1 MNQKTLTILVF
12 VLLLGVAAWIVIDFI
27 RLGHLTASP
36 VRTVIL
42 VIAALILI
50 FVRRR
55 MRA

>member
-12 VLLLGVAAWIVIDFI
+12 VMLLGVAAWIVIDFI